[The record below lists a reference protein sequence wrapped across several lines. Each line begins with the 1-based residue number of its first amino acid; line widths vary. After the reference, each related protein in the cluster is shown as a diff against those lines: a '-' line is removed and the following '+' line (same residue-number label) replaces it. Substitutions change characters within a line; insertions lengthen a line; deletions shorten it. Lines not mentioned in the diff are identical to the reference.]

1 MERSSSGSQIPRMRL
16 NHKPTGGATKPR
28 PLHLKGIRL
37 CFTTTMNHFP
47 TNELITL
54 IDAMYDAGCDPA
66 FDAVYDDLER
76 EFAERRMHNS
86 NA

>member
-1 MERSSSGSQIPRMRL
+1 MFC
-16 NHKPTGGATKPR
+16 NHDESLP
-28 PLHLKGIRL
+28 
-37 CFTTTMNHFP
+37 
-47 TNELITL
+47 EYDLIKL

-76 EFAERRMHNS
+76 EFAERRMHNV

>member
-1 MERSSSGSQIPRMRL
+1 MFC
-16 NHKPTGGATKPR
+16 NHNKS
-28 PLHLKGIRL
+28 LSD
-37 CFTTTMNHFP
+37 
-47 TNELITL
+47 NELITL
-54 IDAMYDAGCDPA
+54 IDDMYDAGCDPA